1 VKVGE
6 SLACVWQASWDI
18 ITTMS
23 AIATDYPHLSA
34 DPAGR
39 PWVPVANVK
48 VSEIVA
54 DYLAHGSS
62 AEEMALQFPHL
73 SPSMIHSALAYY
85 YDHREEL
92 ETELTESLE
101 SSRLKAIATADSPL
115 RRRLG
120 LTIEKP

>member
-1 VKVGE
+1 MR
-6 SLACVWQASWDI
+6 WQVPGVTVIA
-18 ITTMS
+18 MS
-23 AIATDYPHLSA
+23 ATAPAYSHLHT

-39 PWVPVANVK
+39 VWVTAANVK
-48 VSEIVA
+48 VSEVVA

-62 AEEMALQFPHL
+62 VEEMALQFPHL

-92 ETELTESLE
+92 ETELAESLE
-101 SSRLKAIATADSPL
+101 SSRLKSKATADSPL

-120 LTIEKP
+120 LAIAKP

>member
-1 VKVGE
+1 MNSTAPVG
-6 SLACVWQASWDI
+6 
-18 ITTMS
+18 
-23 AIATDYPHLSA
+23 
-34 DPAGR
+34 

-73 SPSMIHSALAYY
+73 SPSMIHSTLAYC

-92 ETELTESLE
+92 ENELAESLE
-101 SSRLKAIATADSPL
+101 SSRLKATATADSPL

-120 LTIEKP
+120 LTATKQSVSRFTWTSMCAKRLPPGCACAGWMS